1 MYGLNTDIMWQQ
13 QRQAMQYQEDC
24 REIQKAEIKAMRV
37 ENVRIQSMQVKSQ
50 LREQERERKK
60 AIGDTLHIMANGEL
74 QIMTHNLSIPAIP
87 RQVTDMRSPKL
98 KVLIRQ
104 SDEAEQIFQ
113 INCFVGEKEKNI
125 FLEKTQAGSGAYL
138 LRKFASEGVYFMME
152 TAKAKKFAVQ
162 LIAILQQGC
171 NEEMLLPESEGWMK
185 MPDGRFQYVGDE
197 ELTWEEAK
205 KRCR

>member
-125 FLEKTQAGSGAYL
+125 F
-138 LRKFASEGVYFMME
+138 
-152 TAKAKKFAVQ
+152 
-162 LIAILQQGC
+162 
-171 NEEMLLPESEGWMK
+171 
-185 MPDGRFQYVGDE
+185 
-197 ELTWEEAK
+197 
-205 KRCR
+205 